1 MANYLEDEDPTRDD
15 SALRIGED
23 AKGLKYNEK
32 TGRWEIKDDKSNFDN
47 LDNKAKITNDFTGLQ
62 QVSIGGGGPG
72 TKPAALHTEY
82 AGESAGG
89 PAYGTQ
95 DLVFYLVRCGSD
107 PDGSGQS
114 LGDDGVSGIAND
126 QNIGDVGFAGEVWDD
141 SSSSMVPI
149 GKNGSTGP
157 NPDNGQLQSG
167 MSQFAMT
174 GYGTGRTKGG
184 PMAPI
189 GGFSVLDSIPL
200 GEFTQNA
207 AKLADIEL
215 SLINATR
222 RVEALSNK
230 VVNLSMG
237 GSEKLFSKIV
247 QNCFDPDVN
256 LDAER
261 TSEQILGSLER
272 PPVAEL
278 AVMFASLSGGLIT
291 GRDIVESV
299 NEGRGGFITRKS
311 RAFQSRF
318 GNPGRVPK

>member
-1 MANYLEDEDPTRDD
+1 MANYLEGVDTTRDD
-15 SALRIGED
+15 SPLRIGSTKIE
-23 AKGLKYNEK
+23 
-32 TGRWEIKDDKSNFDN
+32 DDKSNFDN
-47 LDNKAKITNDFTGLQ
+47 LSNKGSISNDFSGLQ
-62 QVSIGGGGPG
+62 RVEFAGGFQGPG
-72 TKPAALHTEY
+72 SKPEALHTEY
-82 AGESAGG
+82 AGEGAGG

-114 LGDDGVSGIAND
+114 LGDDGVSGIASD
-126 QNIGDVGFAGEVWDD
+126 QNIGDYGFANEVWDD
-141 SSSSMVPI
+141 SSSSLVPI

-167 MSQFAMT
+167 MNQFAMT
-174 GYGTGRTKGG
+174 GQGTGKSVGG

-189 GGFSVLDSIPL
+189 GGFSIADSIPL

-207 AKLADIEL
+207 AKLSDIQL

-222 RVEALSNK
+222 RVEELSNK

-237 GSEKLFSKIV
+237 GSEKLFSKII

-256 LDAER
+256 LSTER
-261 TSEQILGSLER
+261 TSDQILETLER

-291 GRDIVESV
+291 GRDVVESV